1 MKHTDLAN
9 TIKERLKSKPICL
22 MTHVIAGYPSVSD
35 NMQMIEVMAENGV
48 DVIEIQLPFSEPS
61 ADGPL
66 FTFANQEA
74 LKSGMTTEK
83 YFALM
88 SQVTSNCDIPI
99 LMMGYYN
106 CVYQMGERKFINKLK
121 EAGGRGFIIPDL
133 PIEEGNNFYSYSM
146 EQEISPI
153 AFMTPFSTND
163 RLKQVGK
170 AGSGFVYVVS
180 RQGVTGKQ
188 TAFDPSMVDYLNQCR
203 QATNLPLAVGFG
215 VSKPDHINF
224 LKGKAQMAII
234 GTNILKTWMSGKR
247 SALKDYLQS
256 LSSS

>member
-1 MKHTDLAN
+1 MKQTDLAD
-9 TIKERLKSKPICL
+9 TIRERLKSKPICL
-22 MTHVIAGYPSVSD
+22 MTHVVAGYPSVAD
-35 NMQMIEVMAENGV
+35 NMQMIEVMAETGV

-66 FTFANQEA
+66 FTLANQEA

-88 SQVTSNCDIPI
+88 SQVTANCDVPI

-106 CVYQMGERKFINKLK
+106 CVYQMGDQKFIDKLI

-133 PIEEGNNFYSYSM
+133 PIEEGNHLYSYSLKK
-146 EQEISPI
+146 EISPI
-153 AFMTPFSTND
+153 AFMTPFSSKD

-180 RQGVTGKQ
+180 RQGVTGNQ
-188 TAFDPSMVDYLNQCR
+188 TAFGSSMVDYLNQCR
-203 QATNLPLAVGFG
+203 EATSLPLAVGFG
-215 VSKPDHINF
+215 ISQPDHINF
-224 LKGKAQMAII
+224 LKGKVQVAIV
-234 GTNILKTWMSGKR
+234 GTNILKTWMSGQR
-247 SALKDYLQS
+247 PALKDYLQS
-256 LSSS
+256 LTL